1 MSDFLIEHELKVVS
15 SLGEVPNSALP
26 AVHRALASL
35 PSEPE
40 KPQQRPDK
48 KCPFRGE
55 RYDDL
60 CSFSCALYT
69 GTGCGIVEHRMGTG
83 VTCPFQNRQ
92 SCGDGC
98 ALYVGGGCALVGGK
112 EQVRG
117 K

>member
-1 MSDFLIEHELKVVS
+1 MSDFLIEHELKVVT

-60 CSFSCALYT
+60 CSVSCALYT

-98 ALYVGGGCALVGGK
+98 ALYVGGGCALVGVK
-112 EQVRG
+112 EWVHG
-117 K
+117 E

>member
-15 SLGEVPNSALP
+15 SLGEVPKSALP

-35 PSEPE
+35 QSEPE

-60 CSFSCALYT
+60 CSVSCALYT

-98 ALYVGGGCALVGGK
+98 ALYVGGGCALVGVK
-112 EQVRG
+112 EWVHG
-117 K
+117 E